1 MKEPHRSRPGTEALG
16 PPNFQSLVRE
26 IAQDY
31 FQSAAT
37 GALQEAGEA
46 YLVGIFEDT
55 NLCASHANV
64 TQLCRKTSC

>member
-1 MKEPHRSRPGTEALG
+1 
-16 PPNFQSLVRE
+16 VRE